1 MVGDE
6 ATLGKPVG
14 SDAKSEKN
22 TFVTLKGV
30 EECRR
35 LVEKLTEEAVEA
47 LSIFGDEGESL
58 CWLARSL
65 ASRDK

>member
-1 MVGDE
+1 M
-6 ATLGKPVG
+6 
-14 SDAKSEKN
+14 
-22 TFVTLKGV
+22 TLKGV